1 MFKIQGGSVFIN
13 CESVRKKDKMKYR
26 QRKESK
32 SYLQGLRWK
41 NQLLK
46 GNKDGR
52 RAVLFSRTR
61 LG

>member
-1 MFKIQGGSVFIN
+1 MFID
-13 CESVRKKDKMKYR
+13 CENVRKRDKMKYR

-46 GNKDGR
+46 GNKDGG
-52 RAVLFSRTR
+52 RAVLFNKTR

>member
-1 MFKIQGGSVFIN
+1 MFKIQGLSVFIN

-32 SYLQGLRWK
+32 SYPQGLRWK

-46 GNKDGR
+46 GNKDGGR
-52 RAVLFSRTR
+52 TVLFNKAR

>member
-1 MFKIQGGSVFIN
+1 MFIN
-13 CESVRKKDKMKYR
+13 CESVRKKDKMKCR

-32 SYLQGLRWK
+32 SYLQVLRWK

-46 GNKDGR
+46 GNKDGG
-52 RAVLFSRTR
+52 RAVLFNKTR